1 MNLFETLEDR
11 GHEQI
16 IFCANKKAGLRAII
30 AIHNT
35 TLGPSLGGCRLWDY
49 KNEEAALEDVLR
61 LSRGM
66 TYKSAIA
73 GLNLGGGK
81 AVIMRDSKSIKTE
94 ELFRAFGRF
103 VQSLGG
109 RYITAE
115 DVGTS
120 VRDMSWVHME
130 TDFVTGIEPMHGGS
144 GDPSPVT
151 AHGVFCGIQA
161 ALKWQFGSNSLK
173 GKKIGVQGLGKVG
186 MHLVD
191 YLVKS
196 ESKIFV
202 TDINDKKIKE
212 AMDKYPM
219 ITYLNKKDF
228 FEREYDIYAPC
239 ALGGVINAET
249 IDNLKCQIIAGCANN
264 QLLNEKEDIHLL
276 KKRNILY
283 IPDFVINS
291 GGLINVA
298 NELSGYNR
306 EIAFKQT
313 ANIYNTVMQVL
324 KISGKENITTL
335 DAANKLALNRIN
347 KIGNLKQSHLG
358 VLLQKR
364 GRGLDFY

>member
-16 IFCANKKAGLRAII
+16 IFCANKKANLRAII

-35 TLGPSLGGCRLWDY
+35 VLGPSLGGCRLWAY
-49 KNEEAALEDVLR
+49 KNEEDALEDVLR

-81 AVIMRDSKSIKTE
+81 AVIIGDDKSIKSE

-151 AHGVFCGIQA
+151 AHGVYCGIQA
-161 ALKWQFGSNSLK
+161 ALKWHFGSNSLK
-173 GKKIGVQGLGKVG
+173 NKRVGVQGLGKVG

-202 TDINDKKIKE
+202 TDIDDKKIKNAIE
-212 AMDKYPM
+212 KYPM
-219 ITYLNKKDF
+219 ITYLNEKDF
-228 FEREYDIYAPC
+228 FSNEYDIYAPC
-239 ALGGVINAET
+239 ALGGTINAET
-249 IDNLKCQIIAGCANN
+249 IDKIKCQIIAGCANN
-264 QLLNEKEDIHLL
+264 QLLNEKEDIYLL

-324 KISGKENITTL
+324 SISSKESITTL
-335 DAANKLALNRIN
+335 DAANKLAIKRIN
-347 KIGNLKQSHLG
+347 EIGTMRQSHLG

>member
-1 MNLFETLEDR
+1 MNLFETIEDR

-49 KNEEAALEDVLR
+49 KTEEDALEDVLR

-81 AVIMRDSKSIKTE
+81 AVIMRDSKAVKTE
-94 ELFRAFGRF
+94 QLFRAFGRF

-161 ALKWQFGSNSLK
+161 ALKWHFGSNSLK

-196 ESKIFV
+196 ESTIFI
-202 TDINDKKIKE
+202 TDIDDKKIKK
-212 AMDKYPM
+212 AINKYPQ
-219 ITYLNKKDF
+219 ITYLNEKDF
-228 FEREYDIYAPC
+228 FDREYDIYAPC
-239 ALGGVINAET
+239 ALGGTINSET
-249 IDNLKCQIIAGCANN
+249 INNLKCHIIAGCANN

-276 KKRNILY
+276 QKRNILY

-313 ANIYNTVMQVL
+313 ANIYNNVMQVL
-324 KISGKENITTL
+324 SISGKENITTL
-335 DAANKLALNRIN
+335 EAANKLAIKRIEE
-347 KIGNLKQSHLG
+347 IGSLKKSHLG

-364 GRGLDFY
+364 GREV